1 MISAGGLVPVRSG
14 SLFTAAVLC
23 ALLVASPAAAQED
36 PELPPEDPEAE
47 MVEPEAATG
56 DSLTAGDVADAIDAY
71 IEDDADLKG
80 GAFVVYD
87 PIERKP
93 LALSLV
99 EVHGDELAGIGND
112 VYFACATMKS
122 SDGTSY
128 DIDFFVALDQDT
140 SLQIIDIA
148 VHGKAGK
155 LRYAW
160 SQADGVWK
168 RTP

>member
-1 MISAGGLVPVRSG
+1 MVAVRSG
-14 SLFTAAVLC
+14 SLLAAAGLC
-23 ALLVASPAAAQED
+23 VLLVASPAVAQED
-36 PELPPEDPEAE
+36 PELPPEDPETAT
-47 MVEPEAATG
+47 VEPEDAAD
-56 DSLTAGDVADAIDAY
+56 DSLTAGDIADAIDAY

-80 GAFVVYD
+80 GAFVLYD
-87 PIERKP
+87 PVERQP

-99 EVHGDELAGIGND
+99 EVRSDELAGIGND
-112 VYFACATMKS
+112 VYFACAAMKS
-122 SDGTSY
+122 LDGTPY

-140 SLQIIDIA
+140 TLQIIDIA